1 MSVIIFYDF
10 FLMKTLFFALMFFLA
25 PMEARAQ
32 NDPSLPS
39 LGGNIGEG
47 AEDGEVLSFM
57 ELRRKNINY
66 SSNVDSFDV
75 AGLKIGENPTAVI
88 ATAEANGFRLKHTI
102 KKIPTFLE
110 WQHKRD
116 CLKDKGPSYATLKTC
131 VMGAAEDHNQRYVE
145 TLVFE
150 KREMKEKLTVSF
162 TSPFQDN
169 VAYRIVYK
177 STGNHSWNSSE
188 EGRYLKQKR
197 WIDFWTIVARK
208 YGTADDEELMVW
220 GNSEEGATLQIKMTP
235 SNLDA
240 YVTLENLTMLDR
252 DTENQKL
259 SDQTTMNKFSF

>member
-1 MSVIIFYDF
+1 
-10 FLMKTLFFALMFFLA
+10 MKILFFALMFFLA
-25 PMEARAQ
+25 PPEARAQ

-39 LGGNIGEG
+39 LGGNIGEN
-47 AEDGEVLSFM
+47 ADESEVLSFM
-57 ELRRKNINY
+57 ELHRKNINY
-66 SSNVDSFDV
+66 SSNVESFDV
-75 AGLKIGENPTAVI
+75 AGLKIGENPTSII

-110 WQHKRD
+110 WQHKRA
-116 CLKDKGPSYATLKTC
+116 CLQDKGPSYATLKSC
-131 VMGAAEDHNQRYVE
+131 VTVAAEDHNQRYIE
-145 TLVFE
+145 TLIFE
-150 KREMKEKLTVSF
+150 KPEMKEKLTVSF

-177 STGNHSWNSSE
+177 STGNHSWNTSD

-208 YGTADDEELMVW
+208 YGTADDEGAMVW

-240 YVTLENLTMLDR
+240 YITLENLMLLDR
-252 DTENQKL
+252 DTVNQQL

>member
-1 MSVIIFYDF
+1 
-10 FLMKTLFFALMFFLA
+10 MKILFFALMFFLA
-25 PMEARAQ
+25 PPEARAQ

-39 LGGNIGEG
+39 LGGNIGEN
-47 AEDGEVLSFM
+47 ADESEVLSFM
-57 ELRRKNINY
+57 ELHRKNINY
-66 SSNVDSFDV
+66 SSNVESFDV
-75 AGLKIGENPTAVI
+75 AGLKIGENPTSII

-102 KKIPTFLE
+102 KKIPT
-110 WQHKRD
+110 
-116 CLKDKGPSYATLKTC
+116 SYATLKSCMT
-131 VMGAAEDHNQRYVE
+131 VAAEDHNQRYIE
-145 TLVFE
+145 TLIFE
-150 KREMKEKLTVSF
+150 KPEMKEKLTVSF

-177 STGNHSWNSSE
+177 STGNHSWNTSD

-208 YGTADDEELMVW
+208 YGTADDEGAMVW

-240 YVTLENLTMLDR
+240 YITLENLMLLDR
-252 DTENQKL
+252 DTVNQQL